1 MNQDFYCQQQNNQS
15 QRQPQQS
22 QQSQQLQLQPQ
33 QPQLQPQQQQQ
44 PLQPL
49 QPLQPV
55 LPSYDINAL
64 LMDDPFSTDLIST
77 PQLYYSPSLHEE
89 STYVPQHQ
97 DQHQQQQQWL
107 NNSSMSHQWFDP
119 PVGNILEEQEQ
130 RKETPLDEKKYVCPI
145 CHHRSKRRH
154 NMVEHMQ
161 THDPNRPKLFSC
173 GICQRPFARKY
184 DMKRHEKIHLKK

>member
-1 MNQDFYCQQQNNQS
+1 MNQDFHCQQHNNQS
-15 QRQPQQS
+15 QPQS
-22 QQSQQLQLQPQ
+22 QQPQLQPQSQ

-44 PLQPL
+44 QS
-49 QPLQPV
+49 LQPV
-55 LPSYDINAL
+55 LPPYDINAL
-64 LMDDPFSTDLIST
+64 LMDDPFSADLIST

-89 STYVPQHQ
+89 SIYVPQHQ
-97 DQHQQQQQWL
+97 DQHHQQQQWL